1 MAKREVEKQQ
11 EINRIKK
18 EMGKVDDERLK
29 NLEELRVTQLRLK
42 DREIQD
48 DIRNNYIYHI
58 LFNNWKNREKVLKS
72 MNR

>member
-1 MAKREVEKQQ
+1 MAKREVDKQQ

-42 DREIQD
+42 DKEIQD

>member
-1 MAKREVEKQQ
+1 MAKREVDKQQ